1 MQNNSLAAL
10 ILALSLNP
18 YLTAADL
25 PDWAYGIQTPSTK
38 PAAPKSDPDALLH
51 LPGNNLAFTRA
62 QISSRFAPSD
72 WYPGDHP
79 VMPAIV
85 ANGQKPD
92 VWACALCHYPNGKGR
107 PENASVA
114 GYPRQYFIQQ
124 MHEFRD
130 GNRLSSDPNKANT
143 KYMMAYAKAMTDQQI
158 EEAADYF
165 SAMKWTPWIKVV
177 ETATVPKMYASGGM
191 FFAWPGGEKE
201 PIGNRI
207 IETPINGEA
216 TEVLRDPHSG
226 FIAYAPKG
234 SIEKGKKLVTEET
247 GKTVKCG
254 VCHGADLKGMGP
266 VPGIAGRSPSYIV
279 RQLFDMQQ
287 GKRKGLWTALMMPV
301 VSKLTNEDMLNIA
314 AYAASREP

>member
-1 MQNNSLAAL
+1 MQNKSLTAL
-10 ILALSLNP
+10 VLAIILNP
-18 YLTAADL
+18 NLPAADL
-25 PDWAYGIQTPSTK
+25 PDWAYGIQAPSTK
-38 PAAPKSDPDALLH
+38 PVAPKSDPDALLH

-79 VMPAIV
+79 AMPAIV

-158 EEAADYF
+158 EAAADYF
-165 SAMKWTPWIKVV
+165 SAIKFTPWIKVI
-177 ETATVPKMYASGGM
+177 ETATIPKMYTSGGM
-191 FFAWPGGEKE
+191 FFPRPGDEKE

-226 FIAYAPKG
+226 FIAYAPIG
-234 SIEKGKKLVTEET
+234 SIEKGEKLVTEENN
-247 GKTVKCG
+247 KTVKCG

-266 VPGIAGRSPSYIV
+266 IPGIAGRSPSYVV

-314 AYAASREP
+314 AYTASREP